1 MRWTFALLLTL
12 TLLLSGSVA
21 RAEEAQIPIE
31 VDLIHGVVV
40 TDAQFDWIRA
50 WLREHLHADDLA
62 GLQVDVKNRTHPGA
76 DFRAEARLASRES
89 GTYQVQRRI
98 RFANR
103 KWRSYVP
110 EESFVGDWAVED
122 RDVVRRIFE
131 VGGERKVM
139 RLDDT
144 LSYDTVHEVLLVIA
158 RGGIDFREEDG
169 GKYRPTVRG
178 VWWITREKGGMI
190 RVRSGTGMRG
200 TWIGGN
206 LDGERF
212 LVTAQGMY
220 IS

>member
-1 MRWTFALLLTL
+1 MRWTFALLLSL
-12 TLLLSGSVA
+12 TLLVSAA
-21 RAEEAQIPIE
+21 RAEEEEIPIE

-40 TDAQFDWIRA
+40 TDAQLDWIRT
-50 WLREHLHADDLA
+50 WLHEHLHADDLA

-110 EESFVGDWAVED
+110 EESFDGDWAVED
-122 RDVVRRIFE
+122 HDVVRRIFE
-131 VGGERKVM
+131 LEGERKVM
-139 RLDDT
+139 HLDDT
-144 LSYDTVHEVLLVIA
+144 LSYDVVQDVLRIIA
-158 RGGIDFREEDG
+158 RGGIDFGEAEG

-178 VWWITREKGGMI
+178 VWWITREKDGMI
-190 RVRSGTGMRG
+190 RIRSGSGMRG

-206 LDGERF
+206 LDGDRF
-212 LVTAQGMY
+212 VVTAHGMY